1 MSYAKN
7 KREISVKIRENSRQ
21 KKNNIYIYLYLFLSR
36 TYFVER
42 STQSIEEQ

>member
-21 KKNNIYIYLYLFLSR
+21 KKKTNINIYLFLSR